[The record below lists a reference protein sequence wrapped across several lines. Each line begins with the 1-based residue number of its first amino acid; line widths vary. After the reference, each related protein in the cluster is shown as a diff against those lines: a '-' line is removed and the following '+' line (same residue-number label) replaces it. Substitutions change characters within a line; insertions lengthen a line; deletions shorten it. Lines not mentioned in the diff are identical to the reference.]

1 MHGRSYPCLRRFL
14 YEVAATAT
22 SRLNNETHHADYD
35 QCLSTCSVNM
45 KSMHQS
51 ISPVVHVGTHRKERQ
66 VRNSCNA
73 CSSQKIRCSKE
84 RPQCHRCVDKGLECE
99 YSMSRRT
106 GERARVADSPPRQSQ
121 GSTNGEKAQ
130 STIAA
135 VVPARPRSFSDNAI
149 EHSLEDISDPF
160 SVSEQDHIGWMLSV
174 SPENITL
181 PVEMDLT
188 ADLTPAMERGN
199 DLDVVSA
206 GPQEYKSPTYD
217 YNFDYIVDQTREP
230 QASGHPKSQQSDP
243 AVPKSDFGSLSDTG
257 LRSLP
262 PKKADDCLT
271 EAIHI
276 LTDLHVPARGCIT
289 STNDATYSMQ
299 LQDPLDDTPREVGMV
314 LSQNGK
320 ALRKLGNLLDC
331 RCSLRQDVA
340 VLVCIGLHKAI
351 GWYAEILGDDNGPQD
366 HPAKQSLLFGR
377 IAKAP
382 SFMGSYRLDSKAQK
396 LLSAHLV
403 LTQLEEHIEPFMR
416 KLSNLQSASSSVSSP
431 RSTPT
436 SSTDIESTLLEQHR
450 QTLQDEIDRVIARAN
465 SIKQK

>member
-1 MHGRSYPCLRRFL
+1 
-14 YEVAATAT
+14 
-22 SRLNNETHHADYD
+22 
-35 QCLSTCSVNM
+35 
-45 KSMHQS
+45 
-51 ISPVVHVGTHRKERQ
+51 
-66 VRNSCNA
+66 
-73 CSSQKIRCSKE
+73 
-84 RPQCHRCVDKGLECE
+84 
-99 YSMSRRT
+99 MSRRT
-106 GERARVADSPPRQSQ
+106 GERARVADSPPRQPR
-121 GSTNGEKAQ
+121 GSTNGEKAP
-130 STIAA
+130 STITAIA
-135 VVPARPRSFSDNAI
+135 PAHPSLLSENAI
-149 EHSLEDISDPF
+149 EDSLEDISDPF
-160 SVSEQDHIGWMLSV
+160 SVTDQEHIGWMLSL

-188 ADLTPAMERGN
+188 ADLTPSMERNN

-230 QASGHPKSQQSDP
+230 QASGNPKSQQSDP
-243 AVPKSDFGSLSDTG
+243 AVPKSDFGSLSDAG

-289 STNDATYSMQ
+289 STIDATYSMQ
-299 LQDPLDDTPREVGMV
+299 DSLDDTPREVGMV

-340 VLVCIGLHKAI
+340 VLICIGLHKAI
-351 GWYAEILGDDNGPQD
+351 GWYAEILGDDNSPQD
-366 HPAKQSLLFGR
+366 HPAQQSLLFGR

-382 SFMGSYRLDSKAQK
+382 SFMGSYRLDSKAQR

-436 SSTDIESTLLEQHR
+436 SSTDIESTLIEQHR
-450 QTLQDEIDRVIARAN
+450 QTLQEEINRVIARAN

>member
-1 MHGRSYPCLRRFL
+1 M
-14 YEVAATAT
+14 
-22 SRLNNETHHADYD
+22 
-35 QCLSTCSVNM
+35 M
-45 KSMHQS
+45 SMHPS
-51 ISPVVHVGTHRKERQ
+51 ISPVVHVGTQRKERQ
-66 VRNSCNA
+66 
-73 CSSQKIRCSKE
+73 
-84 RPQCHRCVDKGLECE
+84 
-99 YSMSRRT
+99 
-106 GERARVADSPPRQSQ
+106 
-121 GSTNGEKAQ
+121 
-130 STIAA
+130 
-135 VVPARPRSFSDNAI
+135 NAI
-149 EHSLEDISDPF
+149 EHSLEEISDPF
-160 SVSEQDHIGWMLSV
+160 SVNDEEHIGWMLSV

-181 PVEMDLT
+181 PVDMDLT
-188 ADLTPAMERGN
+188 ADLTPSMEQSN
-199 DLDVVSA
+199 ELDVVSTV
-206 GPQEYKSPTYD
+206 PQEYKSPTYD
-217 YNFDYIVDQTREP
+217 YNFEYLIDQTRES
-230 QASGHPKSQQSDP
+230 QAPGHPKSQPTDP

-262 PKKADDCLT
+262 LKKADDCLT

-289 STNDATYSMQ
+289 STHDATYSMQ
-299 LQDPLDDTPREVGMV
+299 LQDSLDDTPREVGMV

-320 ALRKLGNLLDC
+320 ALRRLGNLLDC

-340 VLVCIGLHKAI
+340 VLICIGLHKAI
-351 GWYAEILGDDNGPQD
+351 GWYAEILGDDSGPQD
-366 HPAKQSLLFGR
+366 HPARQSLLFGR

-436 SSTDIESTLLEQHR
+436 SSTDIESNLIEQHR
-450 QTLQDEIDRVIARAN
+450 QTLQEEIDRVIVRAN